1 MATRVISTKPGVPD
15 EHGPFQALQFL
26 AYRQLKVAEA
36 AAMVVVVVAA
46 VEARQYTED
55 LYLLEKQDPR
65 TFACVRSWCTYTEAV
80 FGTNASATDMQNLA
94 METLQLRG

>member
-36 AAMVVVVVAA
+36 AAMVVVVVAVVVVAA
-46 VEARQYTED
+46 VEARQ
-55 LYLLEKQDPR
+55 
-65 TFACVRSWCTYTEAV
+65 
-80 FGTNASATDMQNLA
+80 
-94 METLQLRG
+94 